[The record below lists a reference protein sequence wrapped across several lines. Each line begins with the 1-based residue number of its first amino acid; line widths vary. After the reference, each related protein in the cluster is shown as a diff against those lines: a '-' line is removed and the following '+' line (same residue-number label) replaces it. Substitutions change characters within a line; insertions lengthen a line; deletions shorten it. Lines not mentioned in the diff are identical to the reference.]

1 MDLAID
7 VVGETNEELS
17 SCECIDLVIDPL
29 LSKSVVDHTLSSSG
43 FVKSLSELE
52 EIVGSVKVAPHHLSV
67 VRIVSS
73 GEALLATVIEEGDT
87 SGGESEGQSTLE
99 LSMI

>member
-1 MDLAID
+1 
-7 VVGETNEELS
+7 
-17 SCECIDLVIDPL
+17 
-29 LSKSVVDHTLSSSG
+29 VDDTLSSSS

-52 EIVGSVKVAPHHLSV
+52 EIVGSVKVAPHHFSV
-67 VRIVSS
+67 IRVITST
-73 GEALLATVIEEGDT
+73 EALLTTVIEEGDT